1 MNNSIYLI
9 LQHWNIRAFLYD
21 DEKEACVVDQF
32 DDCTQEKTF
41 INTHTSPILD
51 LIAPIGLINRQVP
64 GSGTGSWGKAL
75 NFITQRILDSAT
87 RILKLAGAVIDAH
100 FFTSSLSKD
109 FERVKKQ
116 YSFSFCTWILPY
128 LQGKTYIF
136 TFTYKLMLLP
146 YNAQCHQII
155 VCCSVSTIGWC
166 FCSKTNIT
174 SILVQKRVEGVLVT
188 ISKFLSWWLLTEFF
202 WEFQALIAMW
212 ECCWNAHLTEM
223 RLKHSAALS
232 YRA

>member
-1 MNNSIYLI
+1 MVVVVKGWTSLHKGYLI
-9 LQHWNIRAFLYD
+9 PRQGYSSGQVLWLMHTFLRPLW
-21 DEKEACVVDQF
+21 A
-32 DDCTQEKTF
+32 
-41 INTHTSPILD
+41 
-51 LIAPIGLINRQVP
+51 
-64 GSGTGSWGKAL
+64 
-75 NFITQRILDSAT
+75 RILREWRSSSYSCCT
-87 RILKLAGAVIDAH
+87 WVLPYFQGKEC
-100 FFTSSLSKD
+100 FFT
-109 FERVKKQ
+109 F
-116 YSFSFCTWILPY
+116 P
-128 LQGKTYIF
+128 
-136 TFTYKLMLLP
+136 YKLMLLP

-202 WEFQALIAMW
+202 GEFQALIAIW